1 MPEEATDRAPM
12 IYDLWVGGW
21 IAAIGV
27 GVAVWGLILY
37 ASFRWRRRSDDEV
50 PIQTRYNLPIEI
62 LYTVAPIVMIVV
74 FFFFT
79 VRTQDNVLEPVAAQD
94 AHEVTVVGAK
104 WAWTFNYMD
113 EEAVGGQTV
122 HLAGTPADLPT
133 LVLPVGEP
141 VEIQLSSPDVI
152 HSFWVPSFLFKLD
165 VIPGRDN
172 AFSFTPTRE
181 GTYAG
186 KCAELCGTYHSRMLF
201 NVDIVGVEEYEQHLR
216 DLQARGNVGLAKG
229 GADSVTQQGLEDEVQ
244 DDDTSDLGDAQ

>member
-104 WAWTFNYMD
+104 WAWTFNYMG

-165 VIPGRDN
+165 VIPGRDQ
-172 AFSFTPTRE
+172 AFSLTPTQS
-181 GTYAG
+181 GTFVG
-186 KCAELCGTYHSRMLF
+186 RCAELCGWQHTRMLF
-201 NVDIVGVEEYEQHLR
+201 NVVVTDRATFDEHMRELQDAGQTGALLGGR
-216 DLQARGNVGLAKG
+216 DAERVSGINEPEAG
-229 GADSVTQQGLEDEVQ
+229 GE
-244 DDDTSDLGDAQ
+244 